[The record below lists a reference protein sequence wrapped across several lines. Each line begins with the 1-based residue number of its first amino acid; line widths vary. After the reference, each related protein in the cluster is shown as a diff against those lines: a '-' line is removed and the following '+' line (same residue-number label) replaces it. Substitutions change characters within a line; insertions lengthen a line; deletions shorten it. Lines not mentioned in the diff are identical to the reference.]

1 MEELQKTEIEFIR
14 TAVGFLGERTNGDA
28 CIYCGE
34 KLNKGEYCDCPQA
47 EKINKHFKKIGK
59 YTENLNAYIALGV
72 SEKEL
77 RKKVKATCLTPQ
89 LFNGMGFDDYIV
101 ECESEK
107 NAKETV
113 LRYFE
118 QAIYN
123 FLYGKNLTL
132 LGNSG
137 TGKTMLQTI
146 LCNSLISRW
155 FFSCK
160 FVNAVDL
167 KGEITR
173 CFNSKSNKTVD
184 EVVNRYKT
192 ADFLFFDDID
202 KLTPTDFVKEFIYT
216 LVNYRIVN
224 ELPIITSANHTLEE
238 LDSQF
243 YNEVIVSRLINNS
256 PVVVFNHKNRRFQA

>member
-47 EKINKHFKKIGK
+47 EKINKHFKKIWK

-77 RKKVKATCLTPQ
+77 RKKVKATCSTPQ

-192 ADFLFFDDID
+192 ADFLFLDDID

-256 PVVVFNHKNRRFQA
+256 PVVVFNHKNRRFQV

>member
-14 TAVGFLGERTNGDA
+14 TAVGFLGERTNGDE
-28 CIYCGE
+28 CVYCGE

-47 EKINKHFKKIGK
+47 EKSNKYFKKVCRVLERI
-59 YTENLNAYIALGV
+59 
-72 SEKEL
+72 
-77 RKKVKATCLTPQ
+77 
-89 LFNGMGFDDYIV
+89 DDYIV
-101 ECESEK
+101 LGTPIRKVRKSLNITSNTPVLFDGVTFDDYKVESESEK
-107 NAKETV
+107 TAKETV
-113 LRYFE
+113 LKYFE

-192 ADFLFFDDID
+192 ADFLFLDDID
-202 KLTPTDFVKEFIYT
+202 KLTPTDFIKEFIYT

-238 LDSQF
+238 LDSKF

-256 PVVVFNHKNRRFQA
+256 PVIVFSHQNRRFEQ